1 MTLTILVHPLRIK
14 VLGQVKNKVLLTA
27 CLLLPLVFASS
38 MSWGMS
44 LSQAILQ
51 AQQQDPWLDGSQ
63 QKEYALRAQGLASDS
78 LPNPELSFGLL
89 NVPSDGF
96 ALDQE
101 PMTQFKVGVKQSFT
115 RGQSRRISR
124 QRYQQLAAV
133 QPFLRDDRLKQVA
146 LTVTLMWLDLYQA
159 NQEIALA
166 LQLRET
172 LQQLIDISKANYATT
187 FASRRNRATQNDV
200 LMAQLTLAKVDDR
213 IVEINSSKRSTQ
225 AKLCQWLAREDGY
238 DDDKPTIAHDE
249 VPPSLQLQAC
259 HLDEAAH
266 QHLPLFSAVPS
277 FVVHEPLN
285 AQTTLNTLQAV
296 VSQHPRAKAA
306 QQSISASEG
315 DVKLAAAQYAP
326 LWGVN
331 LGYAYRQDDAFNQRR
346 ADFWSVS
353 VSMDMPLFSRAK
365 QDNAL
370 AAAHHQK
377 EAMRTEYRL
386 VMREM
391 VGQLN
396 DLAVQYRQYQK
407 RVAHYEGVILPNIAE
422 QKEVSV
428 ANLSHDYGSLE
439 LASEVLITANQAEF
453 ERLAL
458 VVKQQKVRAKINY
471 FLPGQSLLSS
481 HDQENRP

>member
-1 MTLTILVHPLRIK
+1 MTLTILVHPLRFN
-14 VLGQVKNKVLLTA
+14 VSGQVKNKVLLRV
-27 CLLLPLVFASS
+27 CLLLPLVFTSPL
-38 MSWGMS
+38 SWGIS

-63 QKEYALRAQGLASDS
+63 QKEYALRAQGEASDS

-115 RGQSRRISR
+115 RGQSRRITR
-124 QRYQQLAAV
+124 QRFQQLAAV

-146 LTVTLMWLDLYQA
+146 LTVTLLWLNLYQA

-172 LQQLIDISKANYATT
+172 LQQLIDISQANYATT
-187 FASRRNRATQNDV
+187 FGNSRNRTTQNDV
-200 LMAQLTLAKVDDR
+200 LVAQLDLAKVDDR
-213 IVEINSSKRSTQ
+213 IFEINTSKRSTQ
-225 AKLCQWLAREDGY
+225 AKLCQWLAPQDGY
-238 DDDKPTIAHDE
+238 DDKPTIAHDE
-249 VPPSLQLQAC
+249 VRPSLQLRAC
-259 HLDEAAH
+259 HLDETAK
-266 QHLPLFSAVPS
+266 QHLPLFAAVPS
-277 FVVHEPLN
+277 FVEQEPISEQ
-285 AQTTLNTLQAV
+285 ATLNTLQAL

-306 QQSISASEG
+306 QQSINASDG
-315 DVKLAAAQYAP
+315 DVKLAAAQYDP

-331 LGYAYRQDDAFNQRR
+331 IGYAYRQDDAFNQSR

-353 VSMDMPLFSRAK
+353 VSMDMPLFSRTK

-377 EAMRTEYRL
+377 EALRTEYRL

-407 RVAHYEGVILPNIAE
+407 RVAHYEEVILPNIAE

-428 ANLSHDYGSLE
+428 ANLSHDYGSLAQ
-439 LASEVLITANQAEF
+439 ASEVLITRNEAEF

-471 FLPGQSLLSS
+471 FLPRQSLLSS
-481 HDQENRP
+481 PYQENRP

>member
-14 VLGQVKNKVLLTA
+14 VLGQVKYKVLLRVS
-27 CLLLPLVFASS
+27 LLLSLVFTSPL
-38 MSWGMS
+38 SWGMS
-44 LSQAILQ
+44 LSQAISQ

-63 QKEYALRAQGLASDS
+63 QKEYALRAQGKASDA

-96 ALDQE
+96 ELDQE

-133 QPFLRDDRLKQVA
+133 QPFLRDDRLKQVG

-159 NQEIALA
+159 NQEVALA

-172 LQQLIDISKANYATT
+172 LLQLIDISQANYATT
-187 FASRRNRATQNDV
+187 FANSRNRTTQNDV
-200 LMAQLTLAKVDDR
+200 LMAQLNLAKVDDR
-213 IVEINSSKRSTQ
+213 IVEMKSSKRSTQ

-238 DDDKPTIAHDE
+238 DDKPTIAHDE
-249 VPPSLQLQAC
+249 VRPSSQLQAC
-259 HLDEAAH
+259 HLNEDAG
-266 QHLPLFSAVPS
+266 QHLPLFAAIPRFVEQEPISAQ
-277 FVVHEPLN
+277 
-285 AQTTLNTLQAV
+285 ATLNTLQAL

-315 DVKLAAAQYAP
+315 EVKLAAAQYDP

-331 LGYAYRQDDAFNQRR
+331 VGYAYRKDDAFNQSR

-353 VSMDMPLFSRAK
+353 VSMDMPLFSSTK

-377 EAMRTEYRL
+377 EALRTEYRL

-407 RVAHYEGVILPNIAE
+407 RVAHYEEVILPNIAE

-428 ANLSHDYGSLE
+428 ANLRHDYGSLA
-439 LASEVLITANQAEF
+439 LASEVLITRNEAEF

-458 VVKQQKVRAKINY
+458 VVKQQKVLAKINY

-481 HDQENRP
+481 HYQENRP